1 MTIVLF
7 ATLFLS
13 LFLGVPVGLAIVGAS
28 ILYFIVEG
36 LPELTVLQRMIGGLD
51 SFPILAV
58 PFFILAGGLMN
69 AVSVTDRI
77 FAFALACVGW
87 MRGGLGHVNVAAS
100 VIFSGMSGAAV
111 ADAGGMGS
119 IEIKA
124 MRNAGYDDG
133 FAIGIT
139 AASSVIGPLIPPSLP
154 MIFFGVV
161 ASESIGR
168 LFMAGVLPG
177 MLTAL
182 MLSVMIV
189 FMARRRGYGRDR
201 SFAWGVLVQS
211 FRQAFLSL
219 LTPVIIIGGIVTGMV
234 TPTEAAIAAVFY
246 TLFLGLCVYRNLT
259 LRKLASVILETIETT
274 GSVMFVVAAATV
286 FAWILT
292 ANHLTEQLA
301 ALLLSITENKV
312 AILLIINLILLVAG
326 CFLETIA
333 AITILVPVLL
343 PIAAQFGISTEH
355 FGVIVVFNLM
365 IGLLTPPIGMVLFV
379 LSRVARVP
387 FERAVAG
394 TLPFFVPLFVVLGLI
409 TFIPAISTWLPT
421 IIYGP

>member
-1 MTIVLF
+1 MIALLFVVLF
-7 ATLFLS
+7 VALI
-13 LFLGVPVGLAIVGAS
+13 LGVPVGVSLALSSIV
-28 ILYFIVEG
+28 YFVFAG
-36 LPELTVLQRMIGGLD
+36 LPELIVLQRMIGGLD

-58 PFFILAGGLMN
+58 PFFILAGSLMN
-69 AVSVTDRI
+69 AVQVTDRI
-77 FAFALACVGW
+77 FAFACACVGW

-111 ADAGGMGS
+111 ADAGGMGA

-124 MRNAGYDDG
+124 MRDAGYDDG

-154 MIFFGVV
+154 MIFYGVV

-177 MLTAL
+177 LLTAVA
-182 MLSVMIV
+182 LSTMIF
-189 FMARRRGYGRDR
+189 FMARRRNFGRDQR
-201 SFAWGVLVQS
+201 FSVSVLLTSFNA
-211 FRQAFLSL
+211 AFLSL
-219 LTPVIIIGGIVTGMV
+219 LTPIIIIGGILSGMV

-246 TLFLGLCVYRNLT
+246 TLFLGMVVYRNLS
-259 LRKLASVILETIETT
+259 LKSLIGVVLETAETT
-274 GSVMFVVAAATV
+274 GAVMFVVAAATV

-292 ANHLTEQLA
+292 AAHVTEQLA
-301 ALLLSITENKV
+301 DMLLSISNNKI
-312 AILLIINLILLVAG
+312 AILLIVNLLLLVVG

-343 PIAAQFGISTEH
+343 PIMVGFGVSPEQ

-365 IGLLTPPIGMVLFV
+365 IGLLTPPVGMVLFV
-379 LSRVARVP
+379 LSRVAKVP
-387 FERAVAG
+387 FEKAVIG
-394 TLPFFVPLFVVLGLI
+394 TLPFFVPLLVTLMLVTFV
-409 TFIPAISTWLPT
+409 PSISTWLPGV
-421 IIYGP
+421 IYGP

>member
-1 MTIVLF
+1 MTVFLFVLLF
-7 ATLFLS
+7 AG
-13 LFLGVPVGLAIVGAS
+13 LFLGLPVGVALLGSS
-28 ILYFIVEG
+28 ILFFIVEG

-51 SFPILAV
+51 SFPVLAV
-58 PFFILAGGLMN
+58 PFFILAGSLMN

-77 FAFALACVGW
+77 FDFALACVGW
-87 MRGGLGHVNVAAS
+87 LRGGLGHVNVAAS

-124 MRNAGYDDG
+124 MRDGGYDDR

-154 MIFFGVV
+154 MIFYGVV

-168 LFMAGVLPG
+168 LFMAGVVPG
-177 MLTAL
+177 LLTAL
-182 MLSVMIV
+182 MLSLMVMVISK
-189 FMARRRGYGRDR
+189 RRGYGRDR
-201 SFAWGVLVQS
+201 SFAWVALVHT
-211 FRQAFLSL
+211 FRRAFLSL
-219 LTPVIIIGGIVTGMV
+219 LTPVIIIGGIVSGMV

-246 TLFLGLCVYRNLT
+246 TLFLGLVVYRNLT
-259 LRKLASVILETIETT
+259 MKKLASVMLETVEAT
-274 GSVMFVVAAATV
+274 GSVMFVVASATV

-301 ALLLSITENKV
+301 GLLLSIADNKI
-312 AILLIINLILLVAG
+312 AILLIINLILLIVG

-343 PIAAQFGISTEH
+343 PIAVQFGVSPEH

-379 LSRVARVP
+379 LSRVAQVP

-394 TLPFFVPLFVVLGLI
+394 TIPFFIPLFIVLAVI
-409 TFIPAISTWLPT
+409 TFVPAVSTWLPEV
-421 IIYGP
+421 IYGP

>member
-1 MTIVLF
+1 MMLLLFVL
-7 ATLFLS
+7 LFGG
-13 LFLGVPVGLAIVGAS
+13 LFLGMPVGVALVASS
-28 ILYFIVEG
+28 ILYFVVEG

-58 PFFILAGGLMN
+58 PFFILAGSLMN

-77 FAFALACVGW
+77 FTFALACVGW

-124 MRNAGYDDG
+124 MRDAGYDDR

-154 MIFFGVV
+154 MIFYGVV

-168 LFMAGVLPG
+168 LFMAGVVPG
-177 MLTAL
+177 LLTAF
-182 MLSVMIV
+182 MLSAMIF
-189 FMARRRGYGRDR
+189 FMARGRGYGRDR
-201 SFAWGVLVQS
+201 SFALAILWHS
-211 FRQAFLSL
+211 FQRAFLSL
-219 LTPVIIIGGIVTGMV
+219 LTPVIIIGGIISGMV

-246 TLFLGLCVYRNLT
+246 TLFLGLVVYRNLT
-259 LRKLASVILETIETT
+259 LRKLGEVILETVETT

-301 ALLLSITENKV
+301 SILLGIAENKV
-312 AILLIINLILLVAG
+312 AILLIINAILLIVG

-333 AITILVPVLL
+333 AITILVPVFL
-343 PIAAQFGISTEH
+343 PIVAQFGISAEH

-394 TLPFFVPLFVVLGLI
+394 TLPFFIPLFIVLGLI
-409 TFIPAISTWLPT
+409 TFIPAISTWLPGV
-421 IIYGP
+421 IYGP

>member
-1 MTIVLF
+1 MIIILFVVLF
-7 ATLFLS
+7 GALL
-13 LFLGVPVGLAIVGAS
+13 LGVPIGVALLLSS
-28 ILYFIVEG
+28 ILYFVVEG
-36 LPELTVLQRMIGGLD
+36 LPELIVLQRMIGGLD

-58 PFFILAGGLMN
+58 PFFILAGSLMN
-69 AVSVTDRI
+69 AVQVTDRI
-77 FAFALACVGW
+77 FAFACACVGW

-111 ADAGGMGS
+111 ADAGGMGA

-124 MRNAGYDDG
+124 MRDAGYDDG

-154 MIFFGVV
+154 MVFYGVV

-177 MLTAL
+177 LLTAFT
-182 MLSVMIV
+182 LSIMIA
-189 FMARRRGYGRDR
+189 FMARRRNFGRDQQFLV
-201 SFAWGVLVQS
+201 SVLWQS
-211 FRQAFLSL
+211 FKAAFLSL
-219 LTPVIIIGGIVTGMV
+219 LTPVIIIGGILSGMV

-246 TLFLGLCVYRNLT
+246 TLFLGLVVYRNLT
-259 LRKLASVILETIETT
+259 IKSMVAVVLETVETT
-274 GSVMFVVAAATV
+274 GAVMFVVAAATA

-292 ANHLTEQLA
+292 AAHVTEQLA
-301 ALLLSITENKV
+301 DLLLSISSNKI
-312 AILLIINLILLVAG
+312 AILLIVNALLLVVG

-343 PIAAQFGISTEH
+343 PIVVGFGVSPVQ

-379 LSRVARVP
+379 LSRVAKVP
-387 FERAVAG
+387 FEKAVAG
-394 TLPFFVPLFVVLGLI
+394 TLPFFIPLFISLMLV
-409 TFIPAISTWLPT
+409 TFVPAISTWLPGLL
-421 IIYGP
+421 YSP

>member
-1 MTIVLF
+1 MIAVLF
-7 ATLFLS
+7 AFLFGAL
-13 LFLGVPVGLAIVGAS
+13 LLGVPVGVSLALSS
-28 ILYFIVEG
+28 ILYFVVEG
-36 LPELTVLQRMIGGLD
+36 LPELTILQRMIGGLD

-58 PFFILAGGLMN
+58 PFFILAGSLMN
-69 AVSVTDRI
+69 AVQVTDRI
-77 FAFALACVGW
+77 FAFACACVGW

-111 ADAGGMGS
+111 ADAGGMGA

-124 MRNAGYDDG
+124 MRDAGYDDG
-133 FAIGIT
+133 FSIGIT

-154 MIFFGVV
+154 MIFYGVV

-177 MLTAL
+177 LLTAFA
-182 MLSVMIV
+182 LSTMIF
-189 FMARRRGYGRDR
+189 FMARRRNFGRDQKFALSVLR
-201 SFAWGVLVQS
+201 HSFKD
-211 FRQAFLSL
+211 AFLSL
-219 LTPVIIIGGIVTGMV
+219 LTPVIIIGGILSGMV

-246 TLFLGLCVYRNLT
+246 TLFLGFVVYRNLSFKSMWAV
-259 LRKLASVILETIETT
+259 LLETAETT
-274 GSVMFVVAAATV
+274 GAVMFVVAAATV

-292 ANHLTEQLA
+292 ASHVTEQLA
-301 ALLLSITENKV
+301 DLLLSISSNKI
-312 AILLIINLILLVAG
+312 AILLIVNILLLVVG

-343 PIAAQFGISTEH
+343 PIVVGFGVSPEQ

-365 IGLLTPPIGMVLFV
+365 IGLLTPPVGMVLFV
-379 LSRVARVP
+379 LSRVAKVP

-394 TLPFFVPLFVVLGLI
+394 TLPFYIPLLIALMLVTFV
-409 TFIPAISTWLPT
+409 PAISTWLPDML
-421 IIYGP
+421 YGP

>member
-1 MTIVLF
+1 MTVLLFVLLF
-7 ATLFLS
+7 AG
-13 LFLGVPVGLAIVGAS
+13 LFLGLPVGVALLGSS
-28 ILYFIVEG
+28 ILFFVVEG

-51 SFPILAV
+51 SFPVLAV
-58 PFFILAGGLMN
+58 PFFILAGSLMN

-77 FAFALACVGW
+77 FDFALACVGW
-87 MRGGLGHVNVAAS
+87 LRGGLGHVNVAAS

-124 MRNAGYDDG
+124 MRDAGYDDR

-154 MIFFGVV
+154 MIFYGVV

-168 LFMAGVLPG
+168 LFMAGVVPG
-177 MLTAL
+177 LLTAL
-182 MLSVMIV
+182 MLSLMVVVISK
-189 FMARRRGYGRDR
+189 RRGYGRDR
-201 SFAWGVLVQS
+201 SFAWIALVHS
-211 FRQAFLSL
+211 FRRAFLSL
-219 LTPVIIIGGIVTGMV
+219 LTPVIIIGGIVSGMV

-246 TLFLGLCVYRNLT
+246 TLFLGLVVYRNLT
-259 LRKLASVILETIETT
+259 MKKLASVMLETVEAT
-274 GSVMFVVAAATV
+274 GSVMFVVASATV

-301 ALLLSITENKV
+301 GLLLSIADNKI
-312 AILLIINLILLVAG
+312 AILLIINLILLIVG

-343 PIAAQFGISTEH
+343 PIAVQFGVSPEH

-379 LSRVARVP
+379 LSRVAQVP

-394 TLPFFVPLFVVLGLI
+394 TIPFFIPLFIVLAVI
-409 TFIPAISTWLPT
+409 TFVPAVSTWLPGV
-421 IIYGP
+421 IYGP

>member
-1 MTIVLF
+1 MTVLLFVLLF
-7 ATLFLS
+7 AG
-13 LFLGVPVGLAIVGAS
+13 LFLGLPVGVALLGSS
-28 ILYFIVEG
+28 ILFFVVEG

-51 SFPILAV
+51 SFPVLAV
-58 PFFILAGGLMN
+58 PFFILAGSLMN

-77 FAFALACVGW
+77 FDFALACVGW
-87 MRGGLGHVNVAAS
+87 LRGGLGHVNVAAS

-124 MRNAGYDDG
+124 MRDAGYDDR

-154 MIFFGVV
+154 MIFYGVV

-168 LFMAGVLPG
+168 LFMAGVVPG
-177 MLTAL
+177 LLTAL
-182 MLSVMIV
+182 MLSLMVVVISK
-189 FMARRRGYGRDR
+189 RRGYGRDR
-201 SFAWGVLVQS
+201 SFAWIALVHS
-211 FRQAFLSL
+211 FRRAFLSL
-219 LTPVIIIGGIVTGMV
+219 LTPVIIIGGIVSGMV

-246 TLFLGLCVYRNLT
+246 TLFLGLVVYRNLT
-259 LRKLASVILETIETT
+259 MKKLASVMLETVEAT
-274 GSVMFVVAAATV
+274 GSVMFVVASATV

-301 ALLLSITENKV
+301 GLLLSIADNKI
-312 AILLIINLILLVAG
+312 AILLIINLILLIVG

-343 PIAAQFGISTEH
+343 PIAVQFGVSPEH

-379 LSRVARVP
+379 LSRVAQVP

-394 TLPFFVPLFVVLGLI
+394 TIPFFIPLFIVLAII
-409 TFIPAISTWLPT
+409 TFVPAVSTWLPGV
-421 IIYGP
+421 IYGP

>member
-1 MTIVLF
+1 MIAALF
-7 ATLFLS
+7 IILFGAL
-13 LFLGVPVGLAIVGAS
+13 LAGVPVGVALALSS
-28 ILYFIVEG
+28 IIYFVVEG
-36 LPELTVLQRMIGGLD
+36 LPELIVLQRMIGGLD

-58 PFFILAGGLMN
+58 PFFILAGSLMN
-69 AVSVTDRI
+69 AVRVTDRI
-77 FAFALACVGW
+77 FAFACACVGW

-111 ADAGGMGS
+111 ADAGGMGA

-124 MRNAGYDDG
+124 MRDAGYDDG

-154 MIFFGVV
+154 MIFYGVV

-168 LFMAGVLPG
+168 LFMAGVMPG
-177 MLTAL
+177 LLTAFA
-182 MLSVMIV
+182 LSVMIF
-189 FMARRRGYGRDR
+189 FMARRRNFGRDQSFAVSVLRR
-201 SFAWGVLVQS
+201 SFKE
-211 FRQAFLSL
+211 AFLSL
-219 LTPVIIIGGIVTGMV
+219 LTPVIIIGGILSGMV

-246 TLFLGLCVYRNLT
+246 TLLLGFVVYRNLS
-259 LRKLASVILETIETT
+259 LKSLWQVVLETAETT
-274 GSVMFVVAAATV
+274 GAVMFVVAAATV

-292 ANHLTEQLA
+292 AAHVTEQLA
-301 ALLLSITENKV
+301 DLLLSISNNKI
-312 AILLIINLILLVAG
+312 AILLIVNALLLVVG

-343 PIAAQFGISTEH
+343 PIVAGFGVSPEQ

-365 IGLLTPPIGMVLFV
+365 IGLLTPPVGMVLFV

-387 FERAVAG
+387 FEKAVAG
-394 TLPFFVPLFVVLGLI
+394 TLPFFIPLLIALVLVTFV
-409 TFIPAISTWLPT
+409 PAISTWLPNML
-421 IIYGP
+421 YGP

>member
-1 MTIVLF
+1 MIAALF
-7 ATLFLS
+7 IILFGAL
-13 LFLGVPVGLAIVGAS
+13 LAGVPVGVALALSS
-28 ILYFIVEG
+28 IIYFVVEG
-36 LPELTVLQRMIGGLD
+36 LPELIVLQRMIGGLD

-58 PFFILAGGLMN
+58 PFFILAGSLMN
-69 AVSVTDRI
+69 AVRVTDRI
-77 FAFALACVGW
+77 FAFACACVGW

-111 ADAGGMGS
+111 ADAGGMGA

-124 MRNAGYDDG
+124 MRDAGYDDG

-154 MIFFGVV
+154 MIFYGVV

-168 LFMAGVLPG
+168 LFMAGVMPG
-177 MLTAL
+177 LLTAFA
-182 MLSVMIV
+182 LSVMIF
-189 FMARRRGYGRDR
+189 FMARRRNFGRDQSFAVSVLRR
-201 SFAWGVLVQS
+201 SFKE
-211 FRQAFLSL
+211 AFLSL
-219 LTPVIIIGGIVTGMV
+219 LTPVIIIGGILSGMV

-246 TLFLGLCVYRNLT
+246 TLLLGFFVYRNLS
-259 LRKLASVILETIETT
+259 LKSLWLVVLETAETT
-274 GSVMFVVAAATV
+274 GAVMFVVAAATV

-292 ANHLTEQLA
+292 AAHVTEQLA
-301 ALLLSITENKV
+301 DLLLSISNNKI
-312 AILLIINLILLVAG
+312 AILLIVNALLLVVG

-343 PIAAQFGISTEH
+343 PIVAGFGVSPEQ

-365 IGLLTPPIGMVLFV
+365 IGLLTPPVGMVLFV

-387 FERAVAG
+387 FEKAVAG
-394 TLPFFVPLFVVLGLI
+394 TFPFFIPLLIALVLVTFVPS
-409 TFIPAISTWLPT
+409 ISTWLPNML
-421 IIYGP
+421 YGP

>member
-1 MTIVLF
+1 MTLLLFILLF
-7 ATLFLS
+7 AG
-13 LFLGVPVGLAIVGAS
+13 LFLGLPVGVALLGSS
-28 ILYFIVEG
+28 ILFFIVEG

-51 SFPILAV
+51 SFPVLAV
-58 PFFILAGGLMN
+58 PFFILAGSLMN

-77 FAFALACVGW
+77 FDFALACVGW
-87 MRGGLGHVNVAAS
+87 LRGGLGHVNVAAS

-124 MRNAGYDDG
+124 MRDAGYDDR

-154 MIFFGVV
+154 MIFYGVV

-168 LFMAGVLPG
+168 LFMAGVVPG
-177 MLTAL
+177 LLTAL
-182 MLSVMIV
+182 MLSLMVVVISK
-189 FMARRRGYGRDR
+189 RRGYGRDR
-201 SFAWGVLVQS
+201 SFAWIALVHS
-211 FRQAFLSL
+211 FRRAFLSL
-219 LTPVIIIGGIVTGMV
+219 LTPVIIIGGIVSGMV

-246 TLFLGLCVYRNLT
+246 TLFLGLVVYRNLT
-259 LRKLASVILETIETT
+259 MKKLASVMLETVEAT
-274 GSVMFVVAAATV
+274 GSVMFVVASATV

-301 ALLLSITENKV
+301 GLLLSIADNKI
-312 AILLIINLILLVAG
+312 AILLIINLILLIVG

-343 PIAAQFGISTEH
+343 PIAVQFGVSPEH

-379 LSRVARVP
+379 LSRVAQVP

-394 TLPFFVPLFVVLGLI
+394 TIPFFIPLFIVLVVI
-409 TFIPAISTWLPT
+409 TFVPAVSTWLPGV
-421 IIYGP
+421 IYGP